1 MNNDVKREYPTD
13 SQALIDIPS
22 WPANR
27 GTMQREKTQAKSRRA
42 KAIACVELMVSM
54 VKKD

>member
-27 GTMQREKTQAKSRRA
+27 GTMQREITHAKSRRA